1 MEIDKYKVLLKAIET
16 KSLSSAATTLG
27 YSISG
32 ISRMIHSLEKELGL
46 SLLERSRDGVVP
58 TPE

>member
-32 ISRMIHSLEKELGL
+32 ISRMIHSLEKEVGL
-46 SLLERSRDGVVP
+46 S
-58 TPE
+58 